1 MTDISSSTDPLR
13 RRAPRRSSAEYRLYF
28 FCIFFFAIPFATLR
42 WVRDVIRHRTLNLN
56 GPLARAWLEADRITP
71 MIFSV

>member
-1 MTDISSSTDPLR
+1 MTDITSNPPLR
-13 RRAPRRSSAEYRLYF
+13 RSAPRRSSAEYRVYF
-28 FCIFFFAIPFATLR
+28 LCIFLVALPFAFLR
-42 WVRDVIRHRTLNLN
+42 WGREAIRLRTLNLR